1 MVQCTEIV
9 LDNMKQVLLHAR
21 LILRGTTAEA
31 QEQYKKVEEEITT
44 AVASLRTVEECTGHM
59 RRIIGKYLLCV
70 EKFFAL
76 TDVVQTMSSAYPN
89 SMPNF

>member
-59 RRIIGKYLLCV
+59 RRIIGEDSLCRDR
-70 EKFFAL
+70 FLAL
-76 TDVVQTMSSAYPN
+76 MTFVQTMSSACLS
-89 SMPNF
+89 SMPSS